1 METVNTPRHFEVI
14 ETNPQTGIITRRVI
28 KQPSDEFDAIIADVL
43 DGDNPNVQGT
53 FVANDIPLGMR
64 GRGKEFHFRLK
75 RSKYDTK
82 IISYELRNESRG
94 DDEIIVQRFIDFK
107 DFVADGFTI
116 SARHTENDGDLLE
129 VDLQKS
135 KFAPTDNKEVNR
147 IRWVLRAIQK
157 FNNELLTEVADQED
171 ADEDALEEEY
181 EAEMEQEQ
189 EAEQEVE
196 PASPAENQEETESK
210 KPATNGFDQ
219 SKMTKTER

>member
-1 METVNTPRHFEVI
+1 METEKSTRHFEVI

-43 DGDNPNVQGT
+43 DGNNPNVQGT

-116 SARHTENDGDLLE
+116 SVRHTENDGDLLE

-189 EAEQEVE
+189 AEQEVE
-196 PASPAENQEETESK
+196 PASPAESQEETESK
-210 KPATNGFDQ
+210 KPVTNGFDQ

>member
-1 METVNTPRHFEVI
+1 
-14 ETNPQTGIITRRVI
+14 
-28 KQPSDEFDAIIADVL
+28 
-43 DGDNPNVQGT
+43 
-53 FVANDIPLGMR
+53 MR

-116 SARHTENDGDLLE
+116 SVRHTENDGDLLE

-189 EAEQEVE
+189 EEQKAE
-196 PASPAENQEETESK
+196 PASSAESQEETEPK

>member
-1 METVNTPRHFEVI
+1 M
-14 ETNPQTGIITRRVI
+14 
-28 KQPSDEFDAIIADVL
+28 
-43 DGDNPNVQGT
+43 
-53 FVANDIPLGMR
+53 
-64 GRGKEFHFRLK
+64 
-75 RSKYDTK
+75 
-82 IISYELRNESRG
+82 
-94 DDEIIVQRFIDFK
+94 
-107 DFVADGFTI
+107 
-116 SARHTENDGDLLE
+116 LE

-189 EAEQEVE
+189 AEQEAE
-196 PASPAENQEETESK
+196 PASPAESQEEIESK
-210 KPATNGFDQ
+210 KPVTNGFDQ